1 MTNIREEFTNMV
13 VAKKASMI
21 DDALREALGKWV
33 SEIEPELVMS
43 GSGAMLGI
51 GAIGHGNPI
60 IPIRKTEIILTYA
73 GEEYARI

>member
-1 MTNIREEFTNMV
+1 MANLREEFTSMV
-13 VAKKASMI
+13 IAKKAAMI
-21 DDALREALGKWV
+21 DDSLREALGKWV

-51 GAIGHGNPI
+51 GAIGHGNLI
-60 IPIRKTEIILTYA
+60 IPVRKTEIVLTYA

>member
-1 MTNIREEFTNMV
+1 MGNLIEEFTNMV
-13 VAKKASMI
+13 IAKKAAII

-43 GSGAMLGI
+43 GSGTMLGI

-60 IPIRKTEIILTYA
+60 VPIRKTEIILTYA